1 MAYEISVVAGGEVTA
16 SVFNAI
22 AAFFNGASFGSI
34 ISLIMAISV
43 PASVIRYMVTR
54 DHNHIV
60 RWFLTYALV
69 PAFLI
74 VPKTDIIIKDM
85 SQPGLMKHVNNVP
98 AGLAFSAYL
107 GSLLQ
112 TAVPEVIDAIFHYP
126 NELAYNKTGF
136 MFGSSLYRL
145 SSKVGITDSNLA
157 RIWTHYIS
165 NCIRP
170 DILLWKKY
178 TFNELAQAPNIFEFL
193 KSHSPS
199 PLNRVTMDI
208 GDYQTCQEALPKIE
222 RMFKEDSKI
231 NLKYLG
237 VNYYGK
243 NAAREALFLE
253 QSLQGTYSFFTG
265 ISRNATDV
273 ITQNMAIN
281 GIKSG
286 LLSSAASKNAT
297 AAAMNYGKAQTD
309 AQSTS
314 MFLQMGHMMQEY
326 LPIIQTI
333 LFLLLVVAFIPMVL
347 LAMLPDLSM
356 SVPTRYIGS
365 FFHICSWPVW
375 FTFIHYISL
384 GFLLPFTTGA
394 ADSYG
399 GVALSNTNQLQGLHT
414 KFAAIAGYLL
424 VFVPYFSNA
433 LLKGMGNMLGTLA
446 TSMTS
451 MISSATS
458 AGARAMATGDLQLG
472 NTSINN
478 HSRNNLSANKH
489 DTNYSDMYGR
499 ESYHDESGAIVTRN
513 LDGSYTI
520 HAALSKGAV
529 DLTSSSQIAESKE
542 KSAQS
547 AHEKALRHT
556 EMSQQSFNAG
566 LSKIKAFSD
575 HQASGKNTND
585 DYYIGVSGD
594 QAKDIDTVKRF
605 ADRVGQTEAFDYLN
619 SKTGEITFRGDLG
632 AGVHGGYGKGKQG
645 QGGHVGVSGDAKI
658 GLSGSRS
665 SRETASYDNKNSND
679 ISTEEAQAA
688 REAYKR
694 ILNTGHNTHAN
705 ETSSKG
711 KNFMNDLRSDFAESD
726 AYQKQAVLDENEA
739 IRFSDQAQFY
749 KKYSST
755 VSINENEAIRERIDM
770 MYGSGA
776 GMNAMM
782 NKKAGEDP
790 RMQHAIQ
797 SLNAEREK
805 QMYDSWAKT
814 QNAKQIESQELTLKA
829 NMSGQKDY
837 VMNKHQANNAQV
849 PEAVKGET
857 GFDKGLYQHTLN
869 NAHQRQTDI
878 DNKLDHRKQSL
889 LEDREKVQ
897 SVVKKNIDTG
907 EEVAKGNVF
916 RSAKT
921 DVKPI
926 KKNN

>member
-1 MAYEISVVAGGEVTA
+1 MAYEISVVAGGEVTE

-22 AAFFNGASFGSI
+22 AAFFNGASFSSI
-34 ISLIMAISV
+34 LGLIMAISV
-43 PASVIRYMVTR
+43 PASVIRYMTTR

-85 SQPGLMKHVNNVP
+85 SQPGLMKHVDNVP

-126 NELAYNKTGF
+126 DEIAYNKTGF

-208 GDYQTCQEALPKIE
+208 GVYETCQEALPKIE
-222 RMFKEDSKI
+222 RMFKEDSKV

-286 LLSSAASKNAT
+286 LMSSAAAKNAT

-333 LFLLLVVAFIPMVL
+333 LFLLLIVAFIPMVI
-347 LAMLPDLSM
+347 LAMLPDLSFT
-356 SVPTRYIGS
+356 VPTKHIGS
-365 FFHICSWPVW
+365 FFHICSWPIW

-384 GFLLPFTTGA
+384 GFLVPFTTGA
-394 ADSYG
+394 ADTYG
-399 GVALSNTNQLQGLHT
+399 GVTLSNTNQLQAMHT
-414 KFAAIAGYLL
+414 KFASVAGYLL
-424 VFVPYFSNA
+424 VFVPYFSNM
-433 LLKGMGNMLGTLA
+433 LLKGAGAMLGTLA

-451 MISSATS
+451 IISSATS
-458 AGARAMATGDLQLG
+458 QGARAMATGDLQLG

-499 ESYHDESGAIVTRN
+499 ESYQDATGGILTRN
-513 LDGSYTI
+513 ADGSYTAQ
-520 HAALSKGAV
+520 AAISRGFVNFSSDNQAAV
-529 DLTSSSQIAESKE
+529 NT
-542 KSAQS
+542 
-547 AHEKALRHT
+547 EKAAQLSHQKSL
-556 EMSQQSFNAG
+556 ENSKAAQQSF
-566 LSKIKAFSD
+566 
-575 HQASGKNTND
+575 
-585 DYYIGVSGD
+585 
-594 QAKDIDTVKRF
+594 
-605 ADRVGQTEAFDYLN
+605 
-619 SKTGEITFRGDLG
+619 
-632 AGVHGGYGKGKQG
+632 
-645 QGGHVGVSGDAKI
+645 
-658 GLSGSRS
+658 GS
-665 SRETASYDNKNSND
+665 
-679 ISTEEAQAA
+679 
-688 REAYKR
+688 
-694 ILNTGHNTHAN
+694 
-705 ETSSKG
+705 
-711 KNFMNDLRSDFAESD
+711 
-726 AYQKQAVLDENEA
+726 V
-739 IRFSDQAQFY
+739 
-749 KKYSST
+749 
-755 VSINENEAIRERIDM
+755 
-770 MYGSGA
+770 
-776 GMNAMM
+776 
-782 NKKAGEDP
+782 
-790 RMQHAIQ
+790 MQHAKLYSENEGNSQ
-797 SLNAEREK
+797 NTNESYMKDVSVQTGKDL
-805 QMYDSWAKT
+805 KT
-814 QNAKQIESQELTLKA
+814 LHDMRNRYGE
-829 NMSGQKDY
+829 
-837 VMNKHQANNAQV
+837 
-849 PEAVKGET
+849 EAVFNYLHG
-857 GFDKGLYQHTLN
+857 
-869 NAHQRQTDI
+869 
-878 DNKLDHRKQSL
+878 
-889 LEDREKVQ
+889 
-897 SVVKKNIDTG
+897 
-907 EEVAKGNVF
+907 
-916 RSAKT
+916 KT
-921 DVKPI
+921 DTKGIGTRFSVGGSASINKGGGTANSGKAGFNGGMDAHYENNR
-926 KKNN
+926 KKVMTLILI